1 MSIGVSN
8 PKIQY
13 VELDDDKK
21 IPIKKLGIKKYALIC
36 GSLRKI
42 LKKLSE
48 QAEKANRIESNS
60 NLVFIDLIIEFI
72 EENTDLVIEFVMD
85 AVPVL
90 EINDFDDLIGLYE
103 LVNIVIAVIEVNN
116 LFAIGEKV
124 KKYLPEQMEVPEEM
138 LRDLLKNQ
146 KK

>member
-42 LKKLSE
+42 LKKV
-48 QAEKANRIESNS
+48 EKRYSITRTIC
-60 NLVFIDLIIEFI
+60 F
-72 EENTDLVIEFVMD
+72 
-85 AVPVL
+85 
-90 EINDFDDLIGLYE
+90 
-103 LVNIVIAVIEVNN
+103 
-116 LFAIGEKV
+116 
-124 KKYLPEQMEVPEEM
+124 
-138 LRDLLKNQ
+138 KNAR
-146 KK
+146 